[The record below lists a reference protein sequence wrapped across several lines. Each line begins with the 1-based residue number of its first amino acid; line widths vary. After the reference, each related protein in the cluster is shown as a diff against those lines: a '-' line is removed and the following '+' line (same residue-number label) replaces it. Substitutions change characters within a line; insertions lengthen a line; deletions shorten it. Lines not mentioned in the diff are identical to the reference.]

1 MDHSFAYD
9 AAQRTLKQ
17 RNALAIVV
25 LALGGSFLVT
35 LFAAGTRDREI
46 VLQPILP
53 NTMMLSSA
61 GISPEYLEAV
71 TRDTAQLA
79 LNRSP
84 ETLQYWM
91 NSLVELAAPEA
102 QGKLKTDLMGV
113 VEEQQGSQVT
123 QFVTINWIRVNPDDL
138 TSQVGGV
145 LHTIVGSRD
154 VRREHKVFQF
164 KWKYTGVSLRLV
176 SFGLVVPVEE
186 GKEA

>member
-1 MDHSFAYD
+1 MDHSFAHE

-17 RNALAIVV
+17 RNVLAVTV
-25 LALGGSFLVT
+25 LALGGGLLVT
-35 LFAAGTRDREI
+35 LFAAGSRDREI

-53 NTMMLSSA
+53 STMTLSSA
-61 GISPEYLEAV
+61 GISPDYLEAV

-91 NSLVELAAPEA
+91 DSLVELAAPEA

-113 VEEQQGSQVT
+113 LEEQQGSQVT
-123 QFVTINWIRVNPDDL
+123 QFVTIDWIRVNPDDL

-164 KWKYTGVSLRLV
+164 NWKYTGVSLRLV
-176 SFGLVVPVEE
+176 SFGVVVPAEQ